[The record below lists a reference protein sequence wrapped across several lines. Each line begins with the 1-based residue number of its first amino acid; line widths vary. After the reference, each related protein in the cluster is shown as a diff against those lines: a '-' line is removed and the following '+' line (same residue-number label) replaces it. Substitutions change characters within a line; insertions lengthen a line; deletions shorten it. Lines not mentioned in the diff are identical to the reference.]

1 MPRAMLEI
9 APQGAVFLPIC
20 RTDDGSK
27 MPRVI
32 FHDANGR
39 RVEVQASA
47 GHTAME
53 AAVDNGVAGILAEC
67 GGACA
72 CATCHAY
79 VADSWLPRLKPIE
92 EMEDA
97 MLDSA
102 IGRRA
107 NSRLLCQIELEPGL
121 DGLEIT
127 VADNGA

>member
-1 MPRAMLEI
+1 
-9 APQGAVFLPIC
+9 LPIC
-20 RTDDGSK
+20 TRYYESQ

-32 FHDANGR
+32 FHDTNGR
-39 RVEVQASA
+39 RVEVQAPA

-53 AAVDNGVAGILAEC
+53 AAVDNGVAGVLAEC

-72 CATCHAY
+72 CATCHGY
-79 VADSWLPRLKPIE
+79 VADNWLARLKPVE

-97 MLDSA
+97 MLDA
-102 IGRRA
+102 AAGRRT
-107 NSRLLCQIELEPGL
+107 NSRLLCQIELDAGL